1 MKKNARWMIGIAL
14 VLLAA
19 LPSCTSVAGI
29 SEEERARLI
38 EGSVFTPQV
47 ETVVEYQPY
56 EVVRTIYVDN
66 GTVEGITETVTE
78 ESTGNPVD
86 DANAAATETVVSPSD
101 FQNSIAQYAFSD
113 GLIYEIFTSPGF
125 VTDIRLA
132 PGETISGN
140 AAIGDSERWQLETAV
155 SSENGRRTTHIYV
168 KPVTIG
174 VETSMI
180 IPTDQRTYYLSLRSF
195 ENMHMT
201 GVRWTYPQIATFT
214 AESASSANPA
224 IAGSGITIG
233 VDPSKLDFGYSVSGS
248 NVIWKPTSVFDDG
261 VHTYIQ
267 FDPRFG
273 NSAGAPTLYLL
284 PSAISTQSQVEAVN
298 YVIQGNMYITDFVL
312 QDKQVWC
319 LIADDKTVKIRRK

>member
-1 MKKNARWMIGIAL
+1 MKRKAHWILAIT
-14 VLLAA
+14 LAA
-19 LPSCTSVAGI
+19 LIVLPSCTSVAGI
-29 SEEERARLI
+29 TEEERARLI

-47 ETVVEYQPY
+47 ETIVEYQPY
-56 EVVRTIYVDN
+56 EVVRTVYVDN
-66 GTVEGITETVTE
+66 GTVEKVTETTQP
-78 ESTGNPVD
+78 STGNPVD
-86 DANAAATETVVSPSD
+86 DANAEATTTVVSQAD
-101 FQNSIAQYAFSD
+101 FQNAIAQYAFSD
-113 GLIYEIFTSPGF
+113 GLIYGIFTSPGF

-180 IPTDQRTYYLSLRSF
+180 IPTDQRTYYLHLKSF

-201 GVRWTYPQIATFT
+201 GVRWTYPQITTFT
-214 AESASSANPA
+214 ASSAESSNPA
-224 IAGSGITIG
+224 IAGAGVTIG
-233 VDPSKLDFGYSVSGS
+233 VDPSKLNFGYYVTGS
-248 NVIWKPTSVFDDG
+248 NTVWKPTSVFDDG

-267 FDPRFG
+267 FDPRFEH
-273 NSAGAPTLYLL
+273 SAGAPTLYLL

-319 LIADDKTVKIRRK
+319 LIADDQTVKIRRN